1 MQVETEEGHI
11 NLGTIRSDLGD
22 VEMDGLPGESQAQ
35 DPGLQEVSG
44 DGNSRKEDG
53 PATETEIT
61 EVDRVKLW
69 EPWKDECHKGEGTP
83 LCQNSREFRD
93 DGE

>member
-1 MQVETEEGHI
+1 M
-11 NLGTIRSDLGD
+11 
-22 VEMDGLPGESQAQ
+22 
-35 DPGLQEVSG
+35 SG
-44 DGNSRKEDG
+44 DGNSRKENG
-53 PATETEIT
+53 PATETKIT

-93 DGE
+93 DGK